1 MEPRTCVRILALV
14 LASACGGKPTST
26 DNASGSGVP
35 APVPPPVVAKPHPGP
50 APTCDLVIEHLVDLQ
65 LTAAGVDRSS
75 DAELAGARAGL
86 EPQMAHLRELCDTQ
100 PWSSAERWCF
110 SDIAAT
116 KNAQAASDAFAACD
130 RAAMIERG
138 EDMGGPT
145 CEQFADRMVAIG
157 QSPGNRAA
165 LVKKCANVNRAVKE
179 CAMSSAD
186 LDAFTK
192 CGLEVDARE
201 KAARGH

>member
-1 MEPRTCVRILALV
+1 MIALV
-14 LASACGGKPTST
+14 VLTACSGKPTPST
-26 DNASGSGVP
+26 DNGSGSAHASVP
-35 APVPPPVVAKPHPGP
+35 APAVPKVHTDP
-50 APTCDLVIEHLVDLQ
+50 APACEQVIQHLLELQ

-75 DAELAGARAGL
+75 EAEMAGARAGF
-86 EPQMAHLRELCDTQ
+86 ESQMTHLRELCDTQ

-110 SDIAAT
+110 ADIAES
-116 KNAQAASDAFAACD
+116 KDAQAVSDAFAACD

-145 CEQFADRMVAIG
+145 CEQFADRMIAIG

-165 LVKKCANVNRAVKE
+165 LIKKCANLNRAVKE
-179 CAMSSAD
+179 CAMSAAD

-192 CGLEVDARE
+192 CGMDVDARE
-201 KAARGH
+201 KAQRRQPR